1 MEAQESGIMKT
12 ITLSLIALV
21 LLAVSAPL
29 AAETLTC
36 TPSQKF
42 FCSMEGCKTAP
53 AKVRAVIDT
62 DKQTYSRCDRNGC
75 DKYDATISIGGIY
88 LNVLVLGKSV
98 TAKVEIASL
107 QYFETVSIGLVVY
120 NSFGKCSR
128 K

>member
-1 MEAQESGIMKT
+1 MKT
-12 ITLSLIALV
+12 ITLSLLALA

-42 FCSMEGCKTAP
+42 HCSPEGCKTAP
-53 AKVRAVIDT
+53 AKVRAVIDM

-75 DKYDATISIGGIY
+75 DKYDATMSIGGIY
-88 LNVLVLGKSV
+88 LNVSVPGKSLV
-98 TAKVEIASL
+98 AKVEISSL
-107 QYFETVSIGLVVY
+107 EYFESVSIGLAVY
-120 NSFGKCSR
+120 NSFGRCIR